1 MKLLVSVIMGALALD
16 GGNDMSAMNG
26 DKWRHAGVMNGAD
39 NVEIR
44 GMDFIK
50 HVSAV

>member
-1 MKLLVSVIMGALALD
+1 MKLLVSVIMQALALD
-16 GGNDMSAMNG
+16 DMSAMNG